1 MFIYSIFFIFLLEF
15 RTFWN
20 SDEKELNI
28 LNPVQPISFIDVDNF
43 IRKRRCS
50 QIKCLVLKID
60 RTPQFINPAEYSGGV
75 SYRSGWAQVSPLDL
89 MW

>member
-1 MFIYSIFFIFLLEF
+1 MK
-15 RTFWN
+15 
-20 SDEKELNI
+20 KEVNI

-60 RTPQFINPAEYSGGV
+60 RTPQFINTAEYSAGCRGIV
-75 SYRSGWAQVSPLDL
+75 LSGWAQVSPLDL